1 MSLYYTDGNSPPPSS
16 IFLKTLASMPNA
28 SKKRIYQDKKTIKIK
43 SHKEFEPAILI
54 QKHFNNVI
62 QNNNIDNIQSCTLYR
77 LTVLVHFKNLNT
89 SCVQKILNSKRKIM
103 RHVA

>member
-1 MSLYYTDGNSPPPSS
+1 MHLRKGFTK
-16 IFLKTLASMPNA
+16 I
-28 SKKRIYQDKKTIKIK
+28 KKTIKIK

-77 LTVLVHFKNLNT
+77 LTVLVHFKNLNAF
-89 SCVQKILNSKRKIM
+89 CVQQILNSKRKKNYSDNEACCIIIKT
-103 RHVA
+103 HVHA

>member
-1 MSLYYTDGNSPPPSS
+1 MHLRKGFTK
-16 IFLKTLASMPNA
+16 I
-28 SKKRIYQDKKTIKIK
+28 KKTIKIK

-62 QNNNIDNIQSCTLYR
+62 QNNNTCIDNIQSCTLYR